1 MTELGFAKSLRAGLT
16 DLDTLLVV
24 APGSILNEKLFP
36 KVFEKSLQQTILALV
51 SDAKPGTGGAVASTL
66 TGGTPRRVVLGALST
81 QASRHNCPAR
91 PDAIQRVVQAAGLRG
106 PTNLIVVVLD
116 DPAHQTA
123 ALAAI
128 GRAFPT
134 FSRRSETPPSPKARI
149 QILVLNTKGDELP
162 IDARAIET
170 LSMVRA
176 SSQLVD
182 APPTEMNPAEL
193 AKAAKE
199 ILRGV
204 RSVAVKEIS
213 GAALERQ
220 GFRGVLAVGK
230 CAVVPPR
237 VVVATYT
244 PRRATGPHI
253 ALVGKGITFDT
264 GGLHLKPRGSMETM
278 KCDMAGAAAVL
289 GAFRVIAK
297 AGVKSKVSL
306 VMALA
311 ENAIGPGAYKP
322 DDIITLHSGKT
333 VEINNTDAEGR
344 LLLADAVSYAARI
357 LKASIVLDAATL
369 TGAQSIATG
378 INHAAFISNDADL
391 EQLAVTLGRQCGD
404 LVHPLPFAPEFFQ
417 QEFRSPVADMRNSV
431 KTRFNAQ
438 SSCAGQFIY
447 SHIENTSVRWGHI
460 DLAGPAFRADRA
472 TGFGVALLAELV
484 TALSESTGGDGTDDH
499 ASVGANKR
507 RVKRPQRSKPTK
519 PSKRSASSRSSKS
532 S

>member
-1 MTELGFAKSLRAGLT
+1 MAELGFAKSLRTGLT

-24 APGSILNEKLFP
+24 APGSLLNEKLFP
-36 KVFEKSLQQTILALV
+36 TVFEKSLRQTILALLP
-51 SDAKPGTGGAVASTL
+51 DAKPGTGGAVASTL

-91 PDAIQRVVQAAGLRG
+91 PDAIQRVVSAAGLRG
-106 PTNLIVVVLD
+106 PSSLIVVVLD
-116 DPAHQTA
+116 DPAHQVA
-123 ALAAI
+123 ALSAI

-134 FSRRSETPPSPKARI
+134 FSRRSEAPPTPRARV
-149 QILVLNTKGDELP
+149 QILMLNTRGEQLP
-162 IDARAIET
+162 VDARASET
-170 LSMVRA
+170 LAMVRE
-176 SSQLVD
+176 SSRLVD

-193 AKAAKE
+193 AKAAKNLLRG
-199 ILRGV
+199 LRGV
-204 RSVAVKEIS
+204 VVKEIS
-213 GAALERQ
+213 GSMLERQ
-220 GFRGVLAVGK
+220 GLRGVLAVGK
-230 CAVVPPR
+230 CAVVAPR
-237 VVVATYT
+237 MVVATYT

-297 AGVKSKVSL
+297 SGVKSKVSL

-311 ENAIGPGAYKP
+311 ENAIGPSAYKP

-344 LLLADAVSYAARI
+344 LLLADGVSYAARV

-378 INHAAFISNDADL
+378 INHAAVISNDADL
-391 EQLAVTLGRQCGD
+391 ELLAVTLGRQCGD

-438 SSCAGQFIY
+438 TSCAGQFIY

-472 TGFGVALLAELV
+472 TGFGVALLSELV
-484 TALSESTGGDGTDDH
+484 GALSEPASGATDDH
-499 ASVGANKR
+499 APTPANKR
-507 RVKRPQRSKPTK
+507 RPKRSKSATA
-519 PSKRSASSRSSKS
+519 STSASRSTSRRGRKATS
-532 S
+532 